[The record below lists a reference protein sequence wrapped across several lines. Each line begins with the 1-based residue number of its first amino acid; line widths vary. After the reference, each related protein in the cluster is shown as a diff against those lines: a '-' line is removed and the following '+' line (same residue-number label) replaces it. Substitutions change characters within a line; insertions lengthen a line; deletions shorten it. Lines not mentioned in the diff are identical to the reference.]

1 MTGVTSRREAREE
14 ALGVLYEG
22 RIGGE
27 SAAEV
32 LARRIV
38 APDPYAA
45 ELVRDVEE
53 RRPEIDALL
62 DEHLVGWRVDR
73 LALVDRLLAEMAVC
87 ELLCRPEVPAGVV
100 LAELVALA
108 DQYGGDES
116 ARFLNGVVGAIARRV
131 RPDTPG
137 A

>member
-22 RIGGE
+22 QIAGE

-38 APDPYAA
+38 APDPYAV

-53 RRPEIDALL
+53 HRLEIDALL
-62 DEHLVGWRVDR
+62 DEHLVGWRVER

-87 ELLCRPEVPAGVV
+87 ELLCRPEVPTGVV

-116 ARFLNGVVGAIARRV
+116 ARFLNGVVGAVARRV
-131 RPDTPG
+131 RPDTSG
-137 A
+137 V